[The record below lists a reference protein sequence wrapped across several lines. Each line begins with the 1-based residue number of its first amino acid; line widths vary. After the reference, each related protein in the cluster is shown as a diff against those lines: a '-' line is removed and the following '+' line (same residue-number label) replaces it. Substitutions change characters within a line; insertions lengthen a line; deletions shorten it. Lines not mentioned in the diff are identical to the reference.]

1 MRILKGVLPA
11 FFVAASLAFFAGA
24 AKAAEDD
31 EGTIARVNIEEQTIT
46 LDNGNTYRLPG
57 EFNTEALTEG
67 AEVVIA
73 YDTVEGVKQITD
85 IVIYE

>member
-1 MRILKGVLPA
+1 MRILTGVLY
-11 FFVAASLAFFAGA
+11 ASAISASIGLFAGGATA
-24 AKAAEDD
+24 ADD
-31 EGTIARVNIEEQTIT
+31 EGKIQQIDVEALTIT

-57 EFNTEALTEG
+57 EFNVDALAEG

-73 YDTVEGVKQITD
+73 YDTVEGVKQVTD